1 VKEARWQRVQDLFW
15 AARELPPDER
25 EAMLRANSGTDAE
38 LLDEVR
44 RMLAADAHDGIL
56 DHTSP
61 ITPLVDRIGDVPVRE
76 QVGPYLVTEE
86 IGRGGMGVVYRAHD
100 PRLRRDIALKF
111 LPAAWNR
118 DRHAKSRFIDEARA
132 ASALDHPHNCPV
144 YDIGSTEDGRMYI
157 AMAYCAGG
165 SLAARL
171 ASGPLAVE
179 DAVRITAQVA
189 SALDR
194 AHEAGIVHR
203 DVKPA
208 NIAFTER
215 GEARVLDF
223 GVAVLGTDE
232 WAAPRT
238 AAGTLAYMAPE
249 QARGEAVDRRTDVWA
264 LGAVLFEMLTGRR
277 AFPGTPEQATR
288 AILHEAPN
296 DVAALRPDVPVPVAN
311 VVRRALEKD
320 PARRFATAADL
331 ATALESAVPRASR
344 SASGGRRRLGRVA
357 VAAGVVALVAVG
369 ASLAWWTSRSAGA
382 GATLDTNAV
391 AILPFRV
398 SGEPSIGY
406 LREGMVDLLAA
417 KFTGEGGLRA
427 ADPRG
432 VYAAWRRVAGA
443 DSGDLPGDSAVALA
457 ARLGAG
463 NVLLGDI
470 VGTAASIVV
479 NATVLNVRGGVVG
492 RASVQGAHTDLSALV
507 DRLVAQLLTAT
518 AGEEPQRLAALTSTS
533 LPALRGY
540 LQGQA
545 LYRRG
550 IYGDALEEFGRAL
563 DLDSTFALAGLGLAL
578 ADGWAGTGHASARG
592 RAVAWRWRERLSPRD
607 RALLVATVGPGYP
620 RAPTEH
626 ELLTATEDA
635 LRLSP
640 DRVELWYSLGDRY
653 FHHGRILGHADWE
666 AQAEKWFR
674 QAVEGDSA
682 FAAPI
687 HHLVALYARQ
697 GRRDELRTLVAA
709 SRAHIPE
716 GATADYIRVRTALAL
731 GDPGATDV
739 SLDSLRTETLG
750 WLGMNIQD
758 DGAPF
763 ALGER
768 AMRLRESRPG
778 TREERFERKLSVH
791 AVVLNGGRPREGEAL
806 TEAARALQ
814 PDSSFYLRLRVLSA
828 LYGDGDRRAA
838 LQAVEALG
846 ATGASDTARRLDQ
859 CVVEQWQLLESDGTD
874 APSGT
879 VTTTRPPSSAS
890 SNPRADRA
898 TWRTPTQAVIQQLCD
913 ATVDALRASR
923 RGDPSSR
930 RRIERLADLF
940 GEGPVEFYPGDGHL
954 EYVPIVLARLLESS
968 GDVAGALSAIR
979 RRPYFIGWQ
988 PFLAA
993 SLRYEGRLAT
1003 AVGDRAGAERAY
1015 EHYLALRYAPEPAQH
1030 PAADSVRATLA
1041 SLRGS
1046 R

>member
-1 VKEARWQRVQDLFW
+1 
-15 AARELPPDER
+15 
-25 EAMLRANSGTDAE
+25 
-38 LLDEVR
+38 
-44 RMLAADAHDGIL
+44 MLAGDARDGIL

-61 ITPLVDRIGDVPVRE
+61 ITPLVERIGDAPVRE
-76 QVGPYLVTEE
+76 RVGPYLVTEE

-100 PRLRRDIALKF
+100 PRLRRDVALKF
-111 LPAAWNR
+111 LPAGWNR
-118 DRHAKSRFIDEARA
+118 DRDAKSRFIDEARA

-171 ASGPLAVE
+171 AAGPLPVE
-179 DAVRITAQVA
+179 EAVRITVQVA

-223 GVAVLGTDE
+223 GVAVLGTAE

-249 QARGEAVDRRTDVWA
+249 QVRGEAVDRRTDVWA
-264 LGAVLFEMLTGRR
+264 LGAVMFEMLTGRR
-277 AFPGTPEQATR
+277 AFPGTPEQATH
-288 AILHEAPN
+288 AILHESPN
-296 DVAALRPDVPVPVAN
+296 DVAASRSDVPPPVAA

-320 PARRFATAADL
+320 PARRFPTAAAL
-331 ATALESAVPRASR
+331 ADALQPAAASTSR
-344 SASGGRRRLGRVA
+344 DRPARRRPVGRVA
-357 VAAGVVALVAVG
+357 AVAGVVALVAIG
-369 ASLAWWTSRSAGA
+369 AYVAWRASRSAGA
-382 GATLDTNAV
+382 GAALDTSAV

-406 LREGMVDLLAA
+406 LRDGMVDLLAA

-432 VYAAWRRVAGA
+432 VYAAWRRVAEDAGE
-443 DSGDLPGDSAVALA
+443 DLPGDSAVALA
-457 ARLGAG
+457 TRLGAG
-463 NVLLGDI
+463 NVLLGDV

-479 NATVLNVRGGVVG
+479 NATVLNARGGVVG

-507 DRLVAQLLTAT
+507 DRLVAQLLTAS
-518 AGEEPQRLAALTSTS
+518 AGEEPQRLGALTSTS
-533 LPALRGY
+533 LPALRAY
-540 LQGQA
+540 LEGQV

-550 IYGDALEEFGRAL
+550 RYGEALEEFGRAL

-607 RALLVATVGPGYP
+607 RALLIATVGPAYP

-635 LRLSP
+635 LRLAP

-666 AQAEKWFR
+666 AQAERGFR
-674 QAVEGDSA
+674 RALAADSG

-687 HHLVALYARQ
+687 NHLVALYARQ
-697 GRRDELRTLVAA
+697 GRRDELRALVSG
-709 SRAHIPE
+709 SRTHIPE
-716 GATADYIRVRTALAL
+716 GATADYIRLRTALAL
-731 GDPGATDV
+731 GESGATSV
-739 SLDSLRTETLG
+739 SLDSLRTETLA

-758 DGAPF
+758 DGGPF
-763 ALGER
+763 AFGEQLI
-768 AMRLRESRPG
+768 RLRESRPG

-791 AVVLNGGRPREGEAL
+791 AVALNAGRPREAEVL
-806 TEAARALQ
+806 TEAVRALQ
-814 PDSSFYLRLRVLSA
+814 PDSAFHLRLRVLSA
-828 LYGDGDRRAA
+828 LYGDGDRVAA
-838 LQAVEALG
+838 GRAVEALG
-846 ATGASDTARRLDQ
+846 GTNAADPARRIND
-859 CVVEQWQLLESDGTD
+859 CVLEQWRLLESEQAD
-874 APSGT
+874 APAGAVAPTRPPPSGT
-879 VTTTRPPSSAS
+879 AS
-890 SNPRADRA
+890 DPRADRG
-898 TWRTPTQAVIQQLCD
+898 TWRTPTNAVTQQLCD
-913 ATVDALRASR
+913 AAVDALRASR

-930 RRIERLADLF
+930 RAIDRLADLF
-940 GEGPVEFYPGDGHL
+940 AEGPAEFYPGDGHL
-954 EYVPIVLARLLESS
+954 EYVPILLARLLEAS
-968 GDVAGALSAIR
+968 GDTAGALSAIR
-979 RRPYFIGWQ
+979 QRPYFIGWQ
-988 PFLAA
+988 PFLAT

-1003 AVGDRAGAERAY
+1003 AVGDREGAARAY
-1015 EHYLALRYAPEPAQH
+1015 EHYLALRYAPEPALR
-1030 PAADSVRATLA
+1030 PAADSVRAELA
-1041 SLRGS
+1041 SLR